1 MRVEHSFILLDIDC
15 LVDLKGILNYM
26 AERIHIGQL
35 CLYCSKQFKDPVR
48 CQQHMTDKQHCFMN
62 IEDED
67 EYVDFY
73 DFSKAYKNHPLL
85 IEEKK
90 AKKLENVKEKAEDSE
105 ESWEEC
111 DEEDLSS
118 DDQKIVND
126 NEVEIKMKD
135 EQAD

>member
-1 MRVEHSFILLDIDC
+1 MRIEHSFILLDIDC

-48 CQQHMTDKQHCFMN
+48 CQQHMIDKQHCMMN

-73 DFSKAYKNHPLL
+73 DFSKAYENHPLL
-85 IEEKK
+85 IKDNK
-90 AKKLENVKEKAEDSE
+90 AK
-105 ESWEEC
+105 
-111 DEEDLSS
+111 
-118 DDQKIVND
+118 
-126 NEVEIKMKD
+126 
-135 EQAD
+135 